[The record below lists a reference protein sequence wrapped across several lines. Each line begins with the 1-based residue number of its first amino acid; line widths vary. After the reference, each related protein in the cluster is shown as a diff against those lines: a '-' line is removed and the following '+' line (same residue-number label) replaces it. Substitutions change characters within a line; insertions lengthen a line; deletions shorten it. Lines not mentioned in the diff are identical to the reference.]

1 MEKVRKNSQKR
12 NAIYEV
18 LKSTKTHPTAE
29 WVYMQVK
36 PTIPNISLGTVY
48 RNITQFK
55 EEGKLISVGVVN
67 GQERFDADIS
77 PHTHFVCNKCGCV
90 IDIAKLLEEKEITD
104 DIFKKFGAKVL
115 ETNIVY
121 KGYCQN
127 CVEETLK

>member
-104 DIFKKFGAKVL
+104 DIFNKFGAKVL

-127 CVEETLK
+127 CVENNT

>member
-1 MEKVRKNSQKR
+1 MERVRKNSQKR
-12 NAIYEV
+12 NVIYDV
-18 LKSTKTHPTAE
+18 LKNTKTHPTAE

-36 PTIPNISLGTVY
+36 PIIPNISLGTVY
-48 RNITQFK
+48 RNIAQFK

-77 PHTHFVCNKCGCV
+77 PHTHFVCNKCGAV

-104 DIFKKFGAKVL
+104 DIYKKFGAKVL

-127 CVEETLK
+127 CVENNT

>member
-18 LKSTKTHPTAE
+18 LKNTKTHPTAE
-29 WVYMQVK
+29 WVYTQLK
-36 PTIPNISLGTVY
+36 PIIPNISLGTVY
-48 RNITQFK
+48 RNIAEFK

-90 IDIAKLLEEKEITD
+90 IDIAKLLEEKQITD
-104 DIFKKFGAKVL
+104 EIFNKFGAKVL

-121 KGYCQN
+121 KGYCEN
-127 CVEETLK
+127 CVE

>member
-18 LKSTKTHPTAE
+18 LKNTKTHPTAE

-48 RNITQFK
+48 RNINQFK
-55 EEGKLISVGVVN
+55 DEGKLISVGVVN

-104 DIFKKFGAKVL
+104 DIFNKFGAKVI

-127 CVEETLK
+127 CVDNNT